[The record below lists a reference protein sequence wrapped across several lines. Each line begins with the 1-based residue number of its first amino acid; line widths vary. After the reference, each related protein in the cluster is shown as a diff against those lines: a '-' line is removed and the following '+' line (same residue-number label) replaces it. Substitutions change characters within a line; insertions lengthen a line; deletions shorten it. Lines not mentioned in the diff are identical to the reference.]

1 MRPEAV
7 DALARAG
14 ARPPQARPRRWPSA
28 PVAVTSLPSVAALQ
42 EVVGGEHGLASAAPD
57 GLILIETSTLP
68 VAAKAEAAE
77 ALGRVG
83 AVVLDCPLSGT
94 ASQMRA
100 RDIAVY
106 ASGDPAALKRSHD
119 VLAAFS
125 RVQHEVGAF
134 GNGMRMKLIA
144 NHLVAV
150 HHTAA
155 AEALLLARRA
165 GLDPAL
171 ALRSPVRRVSNSRM
185 LEIRGPM
192 MVEGDFSQAN
202 IALEVFQKD
211 IDLINDLARTAR
223 CPLPLF
229 SAAAQL
235 HLAAMAQGP
244 DSARIPRASSRCW
257 KGRPPSPGDPA
268 GRVLALSRH
277 RHRPPVAEDSA
288 MALVSSTLRSPSSPD
303 GLGSRSAATASS
315 KAMTAPR

>member
-1 MRPEAV
+1 MTRVAVIGLGNMGLPMAGHLLAAGFGVQGYDVRPEAV
-7 DALARAG
+7 SALARAG
-14 ARPPQARPRRWPSA
+14 GVPAASPAAAAAGAQL
-28 PVAVTSLPSVAALQ
+28 VITSLPSVAALA
-42 EVVGGEHGLASAAPD
+42 EVVSGEQGLAGAIRD
-57 GLILIETSTLP
+57 GSILIETSTLP
-68 VAAKAEAAE
+68 VAAKAGAAR
-77 ALGRVG
+77 ALEPAG

-106 ASGDPAALKRSHD
+106 ASGDPAAIARSIG

-125 RVQHEVGAF
+125 RVQHEVGPF

-155 AEALLLARRA
+155 AEALLLARRS

-171 ALRSPVRRVSNSRM
+171 ALAALSDGAGNSRM

-192 MVEGDFSQAN
+192 MVEGDFSHAN

-211 IDLINDLARTAR
+211 IDLISELARTAR

-229 SAAAQL
+229 AAAAQL
-235 HLAAMAQGP
+235 HLAAMAQGRL
-244 DSARIPRASSRCW
+244 DE
-257 KGRPPSPGDPA
+257 DPA
-268 GRVLALSRH
+268 CVFAVLEQLA
-277 RHRPPVAEDSA
+277 PAPV
-288 MALVSSTLRSPSSPD
+288 T
-303 GLGSRSAATASS
+303 GAAT
-315 KAMTAPR
+315 P

>member
-1 MRPEAV
+1 MTTAPATVGVIGLGNMGLPMAGHLLAAGFAVRGHDVRPEAM

-14 ARPPQARPRRWPSA
+14 GTPTASPAEAVAGA
-28 PVAVTSLPSVAALQ
+28 PMAITSLPSVAALQ
-42 EVVGGEHGLASAAPD
+42 EVVGGESGLAGAGPD

-68 VAAKAEAAE
+68 VAAKAEAAA

-144 NHLVAV
+144 NHLLAV

-171 ALRSPVRRVSNSRM
+171 ALQALSDGAGNSRM

-211 IDLINDLARTAR
+211 IGLISDLARAAR

-235 HLAAMAQGP
+235 HLAAMAQGRL
-244 DSARIPRASSRCW
+244 AE
-257 KGRPPSPGDPA
+257 DPA
-268 GRVLALSRH
+268 CVFAVL
-277 RHRPPVAEDSA
+277 E
-288 MALVSSTLRSPSSPD
+288 
-303 GLGSRSAATASS
+303 G
-315 KAMTAPR
+315 MTAQP

>member
-1 MRPEAV
+1 MTTAPATVGVIGLGNMGLPMAGHLLTAGFGVQGYDVRPEAAA
-7 DALARAG
+7 ALAEAG
-14 ARPPQARPRRWPSA
+14 GVPAASPAEAAAGTQT
-28 PVAVTSLPSVAALQ
+28 VITSLPSVAALRA
-42 EVVGGEHGLASAAPD
+42 VVSGEQGLASATPD

-68 VAAKAEAAE
+68 IAAKAEAAR
-77 ALGRVG
+77 ALGRAG

-94 ASQMRA
+94 AGQMRA
-100 RDIAVY
+100 ADIAVY
-106 ASGDPAALKRSHD
+106 ASGDPAAIKRSHD

-125 RVQHEVGAF
+125 RVQHEVGEF

-155 AEALLLARRA
+155 AEALLLAGRA

-171 ALRSPVRRVSNSRM
+171 ALRALSDGAGSSRM

-192 MVEGDFSQAN
+192 MIEGDFSRAN

-211 IDLINDLARTAR
+211 IDLIGDLARTVR

-235 HLAAMAQGP
+235 HLAAMAQGRLDEDP
-244 DSARIPRASSRCW
+244 ACVFAVLEQMT
-257 KGRPPSPGDPA
+257 GRP
-268 GRVLALSRH
+268 
-277 RHRPPVAEDSA
+277 
-288 MALVSSTLRSPSSPD
+288 
-303 GLGSRSAATASS
+303 
-315 KAMTAPR
+315 

>member
-1 MRPEAV
+1 MTTAPATVGVIGLGNMGLPMAGHLLAAGFAVQGHDVRPEAM

-14 ARPPQARPRRWPSA
+14 GTPTASPADAVAGA
-28 PVAVTSLPSVAALQ
+28 PMAITSLPSVAALQ
-42 EVVGGEHGLASAAPD
+42 EVVGGESGLAGAGPD

-68 VAAKAEAAE
+68 VAAKAEAAA

-171 ALRSPVRRVSNSRM
+171 ALQALSDGAGNSRM

-192 MVEGDFSQAN
+192 MVEGDFSRAN

-235 HLAAMAQGP
+235 HLAAMAQGRL
-244 DSARIPRASSRCW
+244 AE
-257 KGRPPSPGDPA
+257 DPA
-268 GRVLALSRH
+268 CVFAVL
-277 RHRPPVAEDSA
+277 E
-288 MALVSSTLRSPSSPD
+288 
-303 GLGSRSAATASS
+303 G
-315 KAMTAPR
+315 MTAQP

>member
-1 MRPEAV
+1 MTTAPATVGVVGLGRMGLPMAGHLLAAGFAVQGYDVRPEAV
-7 DALARAG
+7 AALAAAGGTPAASPAG
-14 ARPPQARPRRWPSA
+14 AAAGAQ
-28 PVAVTSLPSVAALQ
+28 VVITSLPSVAALA
-42 EVVGGEHGLASAAPD
+42 EVVGGEVVGGEQGLASATRQ

-68 VAAKAEAAE
+68 IAAKAEAAQ
-77 ALGRVG
+77 ALGRAG

-94 ASQMRA
+94 ASQMRS

-106 ASGDPAALKRSHD
+106 ASGDPAAIKRSHG

-171 ALRSPVRRVSNSRM
+171 ALRALADGAGNSRM

-192 MVEGDFSQAN
+192 MVDGDFSGAN
-202 IALEVFQKD
+202 IALQVFQKD
-211 IDLINDLARTAR
+211 IDLIGDLARTAC

-229 SAAAQL
+229 TAAAQL
-235 HLAAMAQGP
+235 HLAAMAQGRL
-244 DSARIPRASSRCW
+244 DE
-257 KGRPPSPGDPA
+257 DPA
-268 GRVLALSRH
+268 CVFAVL
-277 RHRPPVAEDSA
+277 EQ
-288 MALVSSTLRSPSSPD
+288 
-303 GLGSRSAATASS
+303 
-315 KAMTAPR
+315 MTGPMP

>member
-1 MRPEAV
+1 MTSAPAIVGVIGLGNMGLPMAGHLLAAGFGVQGYDVRPEAAA
-7 DALARAG
+7 ALAEAGGVSAASPAEAAAG
-14 ARPPQARPRRWPSA
+14 AQT
-28 PVAVTSLPSVAALQ
+28 VITSLPSVSALQ
-42 EVVGGEHGLASAAPD
+42 EVVGGEQGLASATPD

-68 VAAKAEAAE
+68 IAAKAEAAR
-77 ALGRVG
+77 ALGRSG

-100 RDIAVY
+100 ADIAVY
-106 ASGDPAALKRSHD
+106 ASGDPAAIKRSHD

-134 GNGMRMKLIA
+134 GNGMRMKLVA

-171 ALRSPVRRVSNSRM
+171 ALRALSDGAGSSRM

-192 MVEGDFSQAN
+192 MVEGDFSRAN
-202 IALEVFQKD
+202 IALEVFCKD
-211 IDLINDLARTAR
+211 IDLIGDLARTVR

-235 HLAAMAQGP
+235 HLAAMAQGRL
-244 DSARIPRASSRCW
+244 DE
-257 KGRPPSPGDPA
+257 DPA
-268 GRVLALSRH
+268 CVFAVLEQMTE
-277 RHRPPVAEDSA
+277 RP
-288 MALVSSTLRSPSSPD
+288 
-303 GLGSRSAATASS
+303 
-315 KAMTAPR
+315 

>member
-1 MRPEAV
+1 MTTAPATVGVIGLGNMGLPMAGHLLAAGFAVRGHDVRPEAM

-14 ARPPQARPRRWPSA
+14 GTPTASPADAVAGA
-28 PVAVTSLPSVAALQ
+28 PMAITSLPSVAALQ
-42 EVVGGEHGLASAAPD
+42 EVVGGESGLAGAGPD

-68 VAAKAEAAE
+68 VAAKAEAAA

-106 ASGDPAALKRSHD
+106 ASGDPAALERSHD

-171 ALRSPVRRVSNSRM
+171 ALQALSDGAGSSRM

-211 IDLINDLARTAR
+211 IGLISDLAWAAR

-235 HLAAMAQGP
+235 HLAAMAQGRL
-244 DSARIPRASSRCW
+244 AE
-257 KGRPPSPGDPA
+257 DPA
-268 GRVLALSRH
+268 CVFAVL
-277 RHRPPVAEDSA
+277 E
-288 MALVSSTLRSPSSPD
+288 
-303 GLGSRSAATASS
+303 G
-315 KAMTAPR
+315 MTAQP

>member
-1 MRPEAV
+1 MSTAPATVGVIGLGNMGLPMAGHLIAAGFAVQGYDVRPEAAA
-7 DALARAG
+7 ALAEAGGVPATSPAG
-14 ARPPQARPRRWPSA
+14 AAAGAQT
-28 PVAVTSLPSVAALQ
+28 VITSLPSVAALR
-42 EVVGGEHGLASAAPD
+42 EVVSGDQGLASASPE

-68 VAAKAEAAE
+68 IAAKAEAAR
-77 ALGRVG
+77 ALGRAG

-100 RDIAVY
+100 ADIAVY
-106 ASGDPAALKRSHD
+106 ASGDPAAIQRSHD

-125 RVQHEVGAF
+125 RVQHEVGEF
-134 GNGMRMKLIA
+134 GNGMRMKLVA

-155 AEALLLARRA
+155 AEALLLAGRA

-171 ALRSPVRRVSNSRM
+171 ALRALSDGAGSSRM

-192 MVEGDFSQAN
+192 MVEGDFSRAN

-211 IDLINDLARTAR
+211 IDLIGDLARTVN

-235 HLAAMAQGP
+235 HLAAMAQGRL
-244 DSARIPRASSRCW
+244 DE
-257 KGRPPSPGDPA
+257 DPA
-268 GRVLALSRH
+268 CVFAVLEQMTE
-277 RHRPPVAEDSA
+277 RP
-288 MALVSSTLRSPSSPD
+288 
-303 GLGSRSAATASS
+303 
-315 KAMTAPR
+315 

>member
-1 MRPEAV
+1 MATAPATVGVVGLGNMGLPMAGHLLAAGFGVRGYDVRPEAV

-14 ARPPQARPRRWPSA
+14 GTPTASPAEAVAGA
-28 PVAVTSLPSVAALQ
+28 PMAITSLPSVAALQ
-42 EVVGGEHGLASAAPD
+42 EVVGGEHGLAAAAPD

-68 VAAKAEAAE
+68 VAVKAEAAE

-106 ASGDPAALKRSHD
+106 ASGDQAAIERSHD

-155 AEALLLARRA
+155 AEALLLAQAGRA
-165 GLDPAL
+165 
-171 ALRSPVRRVSNSRM
+171 RSGAGAAGPVRRGRQ
-185 LEIRGPM
+185 LPDAGDPGPDDGRGR
-192 MVEGDFSQAN
+192 
-202 IALEVFQKD
+202 L
-211 IDLINDLARTAR
+211 LAR
-223 CPLPLF
+223 
-229 SAAAQL
+229 Q
-235 HLAAMAQGP
+235 
-244 DSARIPRASSRCW
+244 
-257 KGRPPSPGDPA
+257 
-268 GRVLALSRH
+268 
-277 RHRPPVAEDSA
+277 HRPG
-288 MALVSSTLRSPSSPD
+288 
-303 GLGSRSAATASS
+303 GLPKGHR
-315 KAMTAPR
+315 PHQ

>member
-1 MRPEAV
+1 MTTASATVGIIGLGNMGLPMAGHLLAAGFAVRGYDVRPEAV
-7 DALARAG
+7 NALARAG
-14 ARPPQARPRRWPSA
+14 GTPTASPAEAVTGA
-28 PVAVTSLPSVAALQ
+28 PMAITSLPSVAALR
-42 EVVGGEHGLASAAPD
+42 EAVGGEHGLAAAAPD

-106 ASGDPAALKRSHD
+106 AGGDPAALKRSHD

-155 AEALLLARRA
+155 AEALLLAPAGRA
-165 GLDPAL
+165 RPGAG
-171 ALRSPVRRVSNSRM
+171 AAGTVRRGRRPRM

-192 MVEGDFSQAN
+192 MVEGDFSHAN

-211 IDLINDLARTAR
+211 IDLISDLARAVR

-235 HLAAMAQGP
+235 HLAAMAQG
-244 DSARIPRASSRCW
+244 RLN
-257 KGRPPSPGDPA
+257 KDPA
-268 GRVLALSRH
+268 CVFAVL
-277 RHRPPVAEDSA
+277 E
-288 MALVSSTLRSPSSPD
+288 
-303 GLGSRSAATASS
+303 G
-315 KAMTAPR
+315 MTV

>member
-1 MRPEAV
+1 MTTAPAIVGVIGLGNMGLPMAGHLLAAGFAVQGYDVRPEAAA
-7 DALARAG
+7 ALAEAGGVPAASPAG
-14 ARPPQARPRRWPSA
+14 AAAGA
-28 PVAVTSLPSVAALQ
+28 PTVITSLPSVAALR
-42 EVVGGEHGLASAAPD
+42 EVVGGEQGLASATQD

-68 VAAKAEAAE
+68 IAAKAEAAR
-77 ALGRVG
+77 ALGRAG

-100 RDIAVY
+100 ADIAVY
-106 ASGDPAALKRSHD
+106 ASGDPAAIKRSHD

-134 GNGMRMKLIA
+134 GNGMRMKLVA

-155 AEALLLARRA
+155 AEALLLAGRA

-171 ALRSPVRRVSNSRM
+171 ALRALSDGAGSSRM

-192 MVEGDFSQAN
+192 MIEGDFSRAN

-211 IDLINDLARTAR
+211 IDLIGDLARTTR

-235 HLAAMAQGP
+235 HLAAMAQGRL
-244 DSARIPRASSRCW
+244 DE
-257 KGRPPSPGDPA
+257 DPA
-268 GRVLALSRH
+268 CVFAVLEQMTE
-277 RHRPPVAEDSA
+277 RP
-288 MALVSSTLRSPSSPD
+288 
-303 GLGSRSAATASS
+303 
-315 KAMTAPR
+315 

>member
-1 MRPEAV
+1 MTTVPAVVGVIGLGNMGLPMAGHLLAAGFVVQGYDVRPEAAA
-7 DALARAG
+7 ALAEAGGVPAASPAEAAAG
-14 ARPPQARPRRWPSA
+14 AQTAI
-28 PVAVTSLPSVAALQ
+28 TSLPSVAALRQ
-42 EVVGGEHGLASAAPD
+42 VVDGEQGLASGTQD
-57 GLILIETSTLP
+57 GLLVIETSTLP
-68 VAAKAEAAE
+68 IAAKAEAAQ

-100 RDIAVY
+100 ADIAVY
-106 ASGDPAALKRSHD
+106 ASGDPAAIKRSHD

-134 GNGMRMKLIA
+134 GNGMRMKLVA

-155 AEALLLARRA
+155 AEALLLAGRA

-171 ALRSPVRRVSNSRM
+171 ALRALSDGAGSSRM

-192 MVEGDFSQAN
+192 MIEGDFSRAN
-202 IALEVFQKD
+202 IALEVFCKD
-211 IDLINDLARTAR
+211 IDLIGDLARTAR

-235 HLAAMAQGP
+235 HLAAMAQGRL
-244 DSARIPRASSRCW
+244 DE
-257 KGRPPSPGDPA
+257 DPA
-268 GRVLALSRH
+268 CVFAVL
-277 RHRPPVAEDSA
+277 EQ
-288 MALVSSTLRSPSSPD
+288 
-303 GLGSRSAATASS
+303 
-315 KAMTAPR
+315 MTERA

>member
-1 MRPEAV
+1 MTTAAATVGVIGLGNMGLPMAGHLLAAGFAVQGYDVRPEA
-7 DALARAG
+7 AAGLAEAGGVPATSPAEAAAG
-14 ARPPQARPRRWPSA
+14 AQT
-28 PVAVTSLPSVAALQ
+28 VITSLPSVAALR
-42 EVVGGEHGLASAAPD
+42 EVVSGEQGLASASPD

-68 VAAKAEAAE
+68 IAAKAEAAR
-77 ALGRVG
+77 ALGRAG

-94 ASQMRA
+94 ASQMRSA
-100 RDIAVY
+100 DIAVY
-106 ASGDPAALKRSHD
+106 ASGDPAAIKRSHD

-134 GNGMRMKLIA
+134 GNGMRMKLVA

-155 AEALLLARRA
+155 AEALLLAGRA

-171 ALRSPVRRVSNSRM
+171 ALRALSDGAGSSRM

-192 MVEGDFSQAN
+192 MVEGDFSRAN

-211 IDLINDLARTAR
+211 IDLIGDLARTVR

-235 HLAAMAQGP
+235 HLAAMAQGRL
-244 DSARIPRASSRCW
+244 DE
-257 KGRPPSPGDPA
+257 DPA
-268 GRVLALSRH
+268 CVFAVL
-277 RHRPPVAEDSA
+277 EQ
-288 MALVSSTLRSPSSPD
+288 
-303 GLGSRSAATASS
+303 
-315 KAMTAPR
+315 MTERD

>member
-1 MRPEAV
+1 MTTAPATVGVIGLGNMGLPMAGHLLAAGFAVQGHDVRPEAM

-14 ARPPQARPRRWPSA
+14 GTPTASPADAVAGA
-28 PVAVTSLPSVAALQ
+28 PMAITSLPSVAALQ
-42 EVVGGEHGLASAAPD
+42 EVVGGESGLAGAGPD

-68 VAAKAEAAE
+68 VAAKAEAAA

-171 ALRSPVRRVSNSRM
+171 ALQALSDGAGSSRM

-211 IDLINDLARTAR
+211 IGLISDLARAAR

-235 HLAAMAQGP
+235 HLAAMAQGRL
-244 DSARIPRASSRCW
+244 AE
-257 KGRPPSPGDPA
+257 DPA
-268 GRVLALSRH
+268 CVFAVL
-277 RHRPPVAEDSA
+277 E
-288 MALVSSTLRSPSSPD
+288 
-303 GLGSRSAATASS
+303 G
-315 KAMTAPR
+315 MTAQP

>member
-1 MRPEAV
+1 MTTAPATVGVIGLGNMGLPMAGHLLAAGFAVQGHDVRPEAM

-14 ARPPQARPRRWPSA
+14 GTPTASPAEAVAGA
-28 PVAVTSLPSVAALQ
+28 PMAITSLPSVAALQ
-42 EVVGGEHGLASAAPD
+42 EVVGGESGLAGAGPD

-68 VAAKAEAAE
+68 VAAKAEAAA

-171 ALRSPVRRVSNSRM
+171 ALQALSDGAGSSRM

-211 IDLINDLARTAR
+211 IGLISDLARAAR

-235 HLAAMAQGP
+235 HLAAMAQGRL
-244 DSARIPRASSRCW
+244 AE
-257 KGRPPSPGDPA
+257 DPA
-268 GRVLALSRH
+268 CVFAVL
-277 RHRPPVAEDSA
+277 E
-288 MALVSSTLRSPSSPD
+288 
-303 GLGSRSAATASS
+303 G
-315 KAMTAPR
+315 MTAQP

>member
-1 MRPEAV
+1 MATAPVTVGVVGLGNMGLPMAGHLLAAGFGVRGYDVRSEAV
-7 DALARAG
+7 DALARTGGVPAASPAETAAG
-14 ARPPQARPRRWPSA
+14 ADT
-28 PVAVTSLPSVAALQ
+28 VITSLPSVAALA
-42 EVVGGEHGLASAAPD
+42 EVVGGEHGLVSAGPD

-68 VAAKAEAAE
+68 VAAKTEAAQ
-77 ALGRVG
+77 ALGRTG

-106 ASGDPAALKRSHD
+106 ASGDPAAIERSHD

-125 RVQHEVGAF
+125 RVQYQVGAF

-155 AEALLLARRA
+155 AEALLLAQRA

-171 ALRSPVRRVSNSRM
+171 TLRALSDGAGNSRM
-185 LEIRGPM
+185 LEIRGPLM
-192 MVEGDFSQAN
+192 IDGDFSRAN

-211 IDLINDLARTAR
+211 IDLISDLARTVR
-223 CPLPLF
+223 SPLPLF

-235 HLAAMAQGP
+235 HLAAMAQGRL
-244 DSARIPRASSRCW
+244 DE
-257 KGRPPSPGDPA
+257 DPA
-268 GRVLALSRH
+268 CVFAVL
-277 RHRPPVAEDSA
+277 E
-288 MALVSSTLRSPSSPD
+288 
-303 GLGSRSAATASS
+303 G
-315 KAMTAPR
+315 MTARP

>member
-1 MRPEAV
+1 MSTAPATVGVIGLGNMGLPMAGHLIAAGFAVQGYDVRPEAAA
-7 DALARAG
+7 ALTEARGVPATSPAG
-14 ARPPQARPRRWPSA
+14 AAAGAQT
-28 PVAVTSLPSVAALQ
+28 VITSLPSVAALR
-42 EVVGGEHGLASAAPD
+42 EVVSGEQGLAGESPE

-68 VAAKAEAAE
+68 IAAKAEAAR
-77 ALGRVG
+77 ALGRAG

-100 RDIAVY
+100 ADIAVY
-106 ASGDPAALKRSHD
+106 ASGDPAAIKRSHD

-134 GNGMRMKLIA
+134 GNGTRMKLVA

-155 AEALLLARRA
+155 AEALLLAGRA

-171 ALRSPVRRVSNSRM
+171 ALRALSDGAGSSRM

-192 MVEGDFSQAN
+192 MVEGDFSRAN
-202 IALEVFQKD
+202 IALEVFCKD
-211 IDLINDLARTAR
+211 IDLIGDLARTVR

-235 HLAAMAQGP
+235 HLAAMAQGRL
-244 DSARIPRASSRCW
+244 DE
-257 KGRPPSPGDPA
+257 DPA
-268 GRVLALSRH
+268 CVFAVLEQMTE
-277 RHRPPVAEDSA
+277 RP
-288 MALVSSTLRSPSSPD
+288 
-303 GLGSRSAATASS
+303 
-315 KAMTAPR
+315 

>member
-1 MRPEAV
+1 MTTSPAIVGVIGLGNMGLPMAGHLLAAGFAVQGYDVRPEAAA
-7 DALARAG
+7 ALAEAGGVPAASPAEAAAG
-14 ARPPQARPRRWPSA
+14 APT
-28 PVAVTSLPSVAALQ
+28 VITSLPSVAALR
-42 EVVGGEHGLASAAPD
+42 EVVGGEQGLASVTQD

-68 VAAKAEAAE
+68 IAAKAEAAR
-77 ALGRVG
+77 ALGRAG

-100 RDIAVY
+100 ADIAVY
-106 ASGDPAALKRSHD
+106 ASGDSAAIKRSHD

-134 GNGMRMKLIA
+134 GNGMRMKLVA

-155 AEALLLARRA
+155 AEALLLAGRA

-171 ALRSPVRRVSNSRM
+171 ALRALSDGAGSSRM

-192 MVEGDFSQAN
+192 MIEGDFSRAN

-211 IDLINDLARTAR
+211 IDLIGDLARTTR

-235 HLAAMAQGP
+235 HLAAMAQGRL
-244 DSARIPRASSRCW
+244 DE
-257 KGRPPSPGDPA
+257 DPA
-268 GRVLALSRH
+268 CVFAVLEQMTE
-277 RHRPPVAEDSA
+277 RP
-288 MALVSSTLRSPSSPD
+288 
-303 GLGSRSAATASS
+303 
-315 KAMTAPR
+315 

>member
-1 MRPEAV
+1 M

-14 ARPPQARPRRWPSA
+14 GTPTASPAEAVAGA
-28 PVAVTSLPSVAALQ
+28 PMAITSLPSVAALQ
-42 EVVGGEHGLASAAPD
+42 EVVGGESGLAGAGPD

-68 VAAKAEAAE
+68 VAAKAEAAA

-106 ASGDPAALKRSHD
+106 ASGDPAALERSHD

-171 ALRSPVRRVSNSRM
+171 ALQALSDGAGNSRM

-192 MVEGDFSQAN
+192 MVEGDFSHAN
-202 IALEVFQKD
+202 IALEIFQKD
-211 IDLINDLARTAR
+211 IDLISDLARAAR

-235 HLAAMAQGP
+235 HLAAMAQGRL
-244 DSARIPRASSRCW
+244 AE
-257 KGRPPSPGDPA
+257 DPA
-268 GRVLALSRH
+268 CVFAVLEGMTAQPSGRRFAPLSREE
-277 RHRPPVAEDSA
+277 RPGE
-288 MALVSSTLRSPSSPD
+288 R
-303 GLGSRSAATASS
+303 
-315 KAMTAPR
+315 

>member
-1 MRPEAV
+1 MTSAPATVGVIGLGNMGLPMAGHLLAAGFAVRGHDVRPEAV

-14 ARPPQARPRRWPSA
+14 GTPTASPAGA
-28 PVAVTSLPSVAALQ
+28 VAGAAVAITSLPSVAALQ
-42 EVVGGEHGLASAAPD
+42 EVVGGEHGLAGADPD

-68 VAAKAEAAE
+68 VAAKAEAA
-77 ALGRVG
+77 AVLGRVG

-106 ASGDPAALKRSHD
+106 TSGDPAALKRSHD

-171 ALRSPVRRVSNSRM
+171 ALQALSDGAGNSRM

-192 MVEGDFSQAN
+192 MVEGDFSDAN

-211 IDLINDLARTAR
+211 IELIADLARAAR

-235 HLAAMAQGP
+235 HLAAMAQG
-244 DSARIPRASSRCW
+244 RL
-257 KGRPPSPGDPA
+257 GEDPA
-268 GRVLALSRH
+268 CVSAVL
-277 RHRPPVAEDSA
+277 E
-288 MALVSSTLRSPSSPD
+288 
-303 GLGSRSAATASS
+303 G
-315 KAMTAPR
+315 MTTGPGGPGGP